1 MIKIPSDIVDTIEES
16 LNDLLDQLGKN
27 CRLYYPPTF
36 TECTNCN
43 FDPIGNKSSN
53 VYKHGGPVPFHAID
67 CPMCNGQG
75 KKPTENYVDITMTAN
90 VKARPFGLAAN
101 VRYPDGLVETRG
113 YITDLPSVLQ
123 SDYMICSTL
132 IEPYRRYRYKL
143 YGEPIDPFS
152 IVPGKYF
159 IALWQRSG

>member
-1 MIKIPSDIVDTIEES
+1 MFEISDDIRASAEEGF
-16 LNDLLDQLGKN
+16 NDLIDQLGKV
-27 CRLYYPPTF
+27 CRLYFPPIF
-36 TECTNCN
+36 VECTNCN

-53 VYKHGGPVPFHAID
+53 VYKHGGPMPFHAMD

-75 KKPTENYVDITMTAN
+75 KKPSENYVDITMTAN
-90 VKARPFGLAAN
+90 VTAKPFSMAAN

-113 YITDLPSVLQ
+113 YIASLPQVLRC
-123 SDYMICSTL
+123 DYMICATL

-159 IALWQRSG
+159 VALWQRSG